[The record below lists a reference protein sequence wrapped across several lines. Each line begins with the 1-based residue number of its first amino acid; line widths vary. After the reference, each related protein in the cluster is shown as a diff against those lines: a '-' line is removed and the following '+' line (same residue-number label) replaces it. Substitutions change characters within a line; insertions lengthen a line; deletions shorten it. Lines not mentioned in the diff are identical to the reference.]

1 MSLGNACVYEMVK
14 DMVYAGKNR
23 DPSFEQRMLH
33 AAREYF
39 NEKAIELEE
48 LAPTMKKSDYEYF
61 NHCSSSEDE

>member
-48 LAPTMKKSDYEYF
+48 APTMKKSNYEYF